1 MELTAKQRRPLTVF
15 TCLLA
20 IGPMLVVFGLM
31 GCWGIA
37 AALAVAAAVCAVI
50 AWRGARGRRSAGLL
64 VVFALLGC
72 VLVLFIV
79 LPLFNL
85 VFTADIARMLV
96 LARDPSVQA
105 ALWVSLSAAFVAT
118 LIAMSFGVPLGYVL
132 AREEF
137 AGKAIVEGI
146 VDVPVVIPHTIAGIA
161 LLFIFGRAGIVGA
174 AAKNAF
180 GVRLTDSYWGIV
192 MAMLF
197 VAAPFAANYS
207 RDGFLAVDPRLEYV
221 ARSLGASH
229 LGTFFRV
236 TVPLSWRALL
246 SGAILTLARGISEF
260 IAVSTIAY
268 YPKNINTL
276 IYEWY
281 NFFGYEKAK
290 PLAALLLVV
299 ALSVFV
305 ALRAI
310 TKVRKAGV

>member
-1 MELTAKQRRPLTVF
+1 M
-15 TCLLA
+15 
-20 IGPMLVVFGLM
+20 
-31 GCWGIA
+31 
-37 AALAVAAAVCAVI
+37 
-50 AWRGARGRRSAGLL
+50 
-64 VVFALLGC
+64 VFALLGC

-85 VFTADIARMLV
+85 VFTSDVARMLV

-105 ALWVSLSAAFVAT
+105 ALWVSLSAAFMAT

-197 VAAPFAANYS
+197 VAAPFAGQLFARWISGGGSAIGIRSAKFRSESSGNV
-207 RDGFLAVDPRLEYV
+207 LAGHGSTLV
-221 ARSLGASH
+221 ARAAFGGDPDVGA
-229 LGTFFRV
+229 R
-236 TVPLSWRALL
+236 
-246 SGAILTLARGISEF
+246 
-260 IAVSTIAY
+260 Y
-268 YPKNINTL
+268 Q
-276 IYEWY
+276 
-281 NFFGYEKAK
+281 
-290 PLAALLLVV
+290 
-299 ALSVFV
+299 
-305 ALRAI
+305 
-310 TKVRKAGV
+310 

>member
-1 MELTAKQRRPLTVF
+1 MGKEHRPISAF

-20 IGPMLVVFGLM
+20 IGPILVVFALM
-31 GCWGIA
+31 GRWGIA
-37 AALAVAAAVCAVI
+37 AALVITGAVFAVI
-50 AWRGARGRRSAGLL
+50 AGRARQTQGTHLMA
-64 VVFALLGC
+64 VFALLGC
-72 VLVLFIV
+72 VLLLFIV

-85 VFTADIARMLV
+85 VFTSDVARMLA
-96 LARDPSVQA
+96 LAGDPSVRA

-118 LIAMSFGVPLGYVL
+118 LIAVFFGVPMGYVL

-161 LLFIFGRAGIVGA
+161 LLFIFGRSGIVGA
-174 AAKNAF
+174 AATAGF

-197 VAAPFAANYS
+197 VSAPFAANYS
-207 RDGFLAVDPRLEYV
+207 RDGFLAVDPRMEYV

-229 LGTFFRV
+229 WGAFFRV

-246 SGAILTLARGISEF
+246 SGAILTWARGISEF
-260 IAVSTIAY
+260 ITVSVIAY

-310 TKVRKAGV
+310 TKLRKAGA